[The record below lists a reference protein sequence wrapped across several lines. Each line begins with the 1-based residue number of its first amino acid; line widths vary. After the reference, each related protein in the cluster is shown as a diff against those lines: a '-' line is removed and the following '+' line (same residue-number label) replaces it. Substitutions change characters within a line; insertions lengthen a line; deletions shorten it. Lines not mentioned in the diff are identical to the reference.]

1 MSHVEKSAIDYIGV
15 VGDLIH
21 PLAFAPVLLLL
32 LYLRRFVASALAKP
46 PPISSR

>member
-1 MSHVEKSAIDYIGV
+1 MSHVETSSIEYVGV

-21 PLAFAPVLLLL
+21 PLAFAPVLL